1 MISRFGHLRRGVTL
15 LELLL
20 VVAIL
25 AILGFASLNT
35 FSYFRDSVEIEEGQ
49 NDITRTL
56 REARGKA
63 MAGEQGYAWGVRF
76 DNTNAANPS
85 FTLFAGTSF
94 ASSNTTTL
102 HTLSPFIEYE
112 SPAGGATLDI
122 IFSQR
127 AGTTTAATTTIRLR
141 NRPTVKKD
149 THVSAQG
156 AIQK

>member
-1 MISRFGHLRRGVTL
+1 MSRFGHLRRGGTL

-25 AILGFASLNT
+25 AILGFASVNA

-76 DNTNAANPS
+76 DNTDTSAPT

-94 ASSNTTTL
+94 GSSNTTTV
-102 HTLSPFIEYE
+102 HFLSPFIEYE
-112 SPAGGATLDI
+112 SPAGAATLDMV
-122 IFSQR
+122 FSKR
-127 AGTTTAATTTIRLR
+127 GGTTTAATTTIRLR